1 MTGFDLIAFFLV
13 NPALACLAMAITA
26 VIMAVKS

>member
-1 MTGFDLIAFFLV
+1 MTGLDILAFFLV
-13 NPALACLAMAITA
+13 NPLLACAAMAITA